1 MKTLITII
9 SACLLMNCCFAEQEV
24 ETASTTANVTPIK
37 KIQLEELDFDQ
48 LAQESKIGSL
58 AEYVKSEETSLECF
72 LDRIKK
78 HRKQVVLQPY
88 AECLAYVNNVLCHIG
103 NYSQSIIYTVL
114 EGPHYGLQ
122 TTTAYNGIILYI
134 NYEYVLE
141 YTPYGVVLHHYYSDS
156 EVVTGSNQVIS
167 FY

>member
-1 MKTLITII
+1 MKTSQMLTII
-9 SACLLMNCCFAEQEV
+9 FAILISNLCFSQQETHSATV
-24 ETASTTANVTPIK
+24 RPIK
-37 KIQLEELDFDQ
+37 EIQIAELKFDQ
-48 LAQESKIGSL
+48 LSQESNIGNL
-58 AEYVKSEETSLECF
+58 AEYVKDEETSLESF
-72 LDRIKK
+72 LDAIRI
-78 HRKQVVLQPY
+78 HRRQTVLHPY
-88 AECLAYVNNVLCHIG
+88 TEGLAYVNGALCHVG

-134 NYEYVLE
+134 NYDYTIE

-156 EVVTGSNQVIS
+156 EVITGSNQVIV